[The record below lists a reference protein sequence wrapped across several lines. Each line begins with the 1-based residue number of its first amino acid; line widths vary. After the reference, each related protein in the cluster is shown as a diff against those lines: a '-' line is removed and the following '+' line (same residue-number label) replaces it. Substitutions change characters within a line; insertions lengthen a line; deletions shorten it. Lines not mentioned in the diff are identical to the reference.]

1 MDNVTYIENWFLE
14 KNQFLKDR
22 NDKYQMLHI
31 LVFWVLVFESFE
43 KINED
48 KIYKIG
54 NSYEVKS
61 GKKVE
66 NALSE
71 NILKMVNIEFANLEY
86 DDLLNT
92 NTYKNFFYKLGVEDG
107 LLNNDWLSVF
117 ESTYNFLK
125 NHYENYNYDKFVYKI
140 KRKVFYSINPLSDDE
155 IERLSQIPESDEQM
169 LWEVF
174 HEDGKMFW
182 W

>member
-48 KIYKIG
+48 KIFKIG

-66 NALSE
+66 NAISE
-71 NILKMVNIEFANLEY
+71 SILKMVNVEFANLEY
-86 DDLLNT
+86 DDLLNA
-92 NTYKNFFYKLGVEDG
+92 NTYQNFFYK
-107 LLNNDWLSVF
+107 
-117 ESTYNFLK
+117 
-125 NHYENYNYDKFVYKI
+125 
-140 KRKVFYSINPLSDDE
+140 KRN
-155 IERLSQIPESDEQM
+155 
-169 LWEVF
+169 
-174 HEDGKMFW
+174 
-182 W
+182 